1 MDKNRITEL
10 AQRALKT
17 GRYMYTDFMGQG
29 DLASFLDYA
38 DKLGVPY
45 MIFGGYPEAERGI
58 IVFGDEE
65 LCGYAEIPPV
75 KILVIK
81 PRGAKFAD
89 KLTHRDYLGAL
100 MNLGITREM
109 LGDIVICQTD
119 DYPAGSPSAKTKD
132 KNSGDV
138 NGKSHGEAYVFVAEH
153 MADYIV
159 DSLMNVKHTAV
170 DVAIVEEFPEGLGA
184 VKEEKQLVISSNR
197 LDAIIARVFGMS
209 REAAAELVSDGRI
222 FINGRSVLKKEKS
235 LAEGDRVSVRG
246 FGKFIFAS
254 ENGKTKKDRLMIT
267 VEIYR

>member
-10 AQRALKT
+10 AQRALKS

-45 MIFGGYPEAERGI
+45 SIFGGYPEAERGI
-58 IVFGDEE
+58 VIFGDEE

-75 KILVIK
+75 KALMIK
-81 PRGAKFAD
+81 ARGTKFAEA
-89 KLTHRDYLGAL
+89 LTHRDYLGAL

-109 LGDIVICQTD
+109 LGDIVIDQGGD
-119 DYPAGSPSAKTKD
+119 KASKAGA
-132 KNSGDV
+132 
-138 NGKSHGEAYVFVAEH
+138 AYVFVAEH

-159 DSLMNVKHTAV
+159 DSLMNIKHTAV
-170 DVAIVEEFPEGLGA
+170 DVSVVEELPEGLGA
-184 VKEEKQLVISSNR
+184 TKEEKQLVVSSNR

-209 REAAAELVSDGRI
+209 REAAAELISDGRI
-222 FINGRSVLKKEKS
+222 FINGRTVTKKEKS
-235 LAEGDRVSVRG
+235 LSEGDRVSVRG
-246 FGKFIFAS
+246 FGKFVFS
-254 ENGKTKKDRLMIT
+254 LENGKTKKDRLMIT

>member
-75 KILVIK
+75 KALLIK
-81 PRGAKFAD
+81 ARGNKFAEA
-89 KLTHRDYLGAL
+89 LTHRDYLGAL

-109 LGDIVICQTD
+109 LGDIVISMDKVYEQAQL
-119 DYPAGSPSAKTKD
+119 YGHSPERELGFLTAHSMLHLMGYD
-132 KNSGDV
+132 HMEEEEREV
-138 NGKSHGEAYVFVAEH
+138 MEARQR
-153 MADYIV
+153 
-159 DSLMNVKHTAV
+159 
-170 DVAIVEEFPEGLGA
+170 AILDLLGL
-184 VKEEKQLVISSNR
+184 QR
-197 LDAIIARVFGMS
+197 
-209 REAAAELVSDGRI
+209 
-222 FINGRSVLKKEKS
+222 
-235 LAEGDRVSVRG
+235 
-246 FGKFIFAS
+246 
-254 ENGKTKKDRLMIT
+254 
-267 VEIYR
+267 